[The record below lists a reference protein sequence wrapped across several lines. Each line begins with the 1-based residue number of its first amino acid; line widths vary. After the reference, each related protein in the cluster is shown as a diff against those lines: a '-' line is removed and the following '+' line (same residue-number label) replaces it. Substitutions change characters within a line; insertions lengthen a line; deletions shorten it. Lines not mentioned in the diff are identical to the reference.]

1 MSLIK
6 KIIIGALIALA
17 AMFLLGSIMK
27 IVSPDRPDDR
37 EKLCK
42 QWMEDSEPGSER
54 RMTREM
60 CERLGV
66 KL

>member
-1 MSLIK
+1 MSIYEAAK
-6 KIIIGALIALA
+6 QALDALNGTEA
-17 AMFLLGSIMK
+17 LLS
-27 IVSPDRPDDR
+27 
-37 EKLCK
+37 K